1 MSLDGL
7 LHFPW
12 LDADVPLGN
21 SSAAVLEKLLYQGDI
36 VMTIFIDLGG
46 IVLPEAMGTDIP
58 IAQVVTDGFEMP
70 LNRPLGQQE
79 DPAIFRNPLI
89 QAVAAD
95 ELIKCQRHREHPG
108 LSGFLF
114 RNSQTIPFSVLDNIA
129 EPELQDIGDPQPQ
142 VGLQHQGCGNLVMGA
157 GAGNPFFHDGDYLLI
172 LLCGQRYGSFVHALL
187 PPLL

>member
-12 LDADVPLGN
+12 LDAEVPLGN

-79 DPAIFRNPLI
+79 DPAIFPESP
-89 QAVAAD
+89 D
-95 ELIKCQRHREHPG
+95 PG
-108 LSGFLF
+108 SSSG
-114 RNSQTIPFSVLDNIA
+114 
-129 EPELQDIGDPQPQ
+129 
-142 VGLQHQGCGNLVMGA
+142 
-157 GAGNPFFHDGDYLLI
+157 
-172 LLCGQRYGSFVHALL
+172 
-187 PPLL
+187 